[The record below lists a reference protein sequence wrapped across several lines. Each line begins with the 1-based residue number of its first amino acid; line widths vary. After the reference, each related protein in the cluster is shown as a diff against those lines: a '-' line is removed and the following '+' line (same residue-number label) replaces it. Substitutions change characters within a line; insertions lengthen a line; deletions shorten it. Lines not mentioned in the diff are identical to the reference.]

1 MFRYLFI
8 ILFLVFNLNA
18 RSLVNVNFS
27 NLKINEF
34 IKIVSK
40 LVNKNILVTDIIEG
54 QVNLVSNVSIYDDE
68 LISILSSVLKSK
80 DYTLIKN
87 GSIYEVI
94 KISKAVKSEANYK
107 GSLKNNSFI
116 VSHLIQIKNNDV
128 DIIASK
134 LKSLTSIHSNLI
146 TIKSSNM
153 ILISD
158 YPKNI
163 NVIKKII
170 KKIDIK
176 LNNDVFMYEI
186 KNVQAKA
193 LLTYLNES
201 SKLLFNDSLK
211 SDKVKILLHEDLNS
225 IIVIGKKS
233 NVLVIE
239 KLIKKFDIESSNN
252 QTLKIFNLK
261 NAKADEVFKAL
272 NDIIKNQKF
281 SDESLKPNVSKS
293 DDINS
298 IIVVG
303 VPHIIKALE
312 PLIKE
317 LDKEK
322 YQVYVEAR
330 IIDINK
336 KNSEDLGIKYNFD
349 GARLLSSGGLLS
361 FSSNF
366 SGIAPIQGLIGKN
379 LSSSLVGDGL
389 ALGASIDFLQTNGA
403 SKSISNPSI
412 LCVNNKESSIYVGK
426 AISLQSGSV
435 SASDSGVTNSYVRT
449 DIGLTLKIIP
459 RVSSSDKV
467 TLEVSIILEN
477 IIDDGSNN
485 ETGQPVTSK
494 QEINTQ
500 TILRHGENIIIGG
513 LVKSYTLDSKS
524 QIPLLGDIPFLG
536 ALFRSTSTTK
546 EQDNLVVILTPY
558 IIDNSEKLS
567 QLQKDLGTLSK
578 LQEKYNQEAFNNFE
592 EEGLKDD

>member
-1 MFRYLFI
+1 
-8 ILFLVFNLNA
+8 
-18 RSLVNVNFS
+18 
-27 NLKINEF
+27 
-34 IKIVSK
+34 
-40 LVNKNILVTDIIEG
+40 
-54 QVNLVSNVSIYDDE
+54 
-68 LISILSSVLKSK
+68 
-80 DYTLIKN
+80 
-87 GSIYEVI
+87 
-94 KISKAVKSEANYK
+94 
-107 GSLKNNSFI
+107 
-116 VSHLIQIKNNDV
+116 
-128 DIIASK
+128 
-134 LKSLTSIHSNLI
+134 
-146 TIKSSNM
+146 M
-153 ILISD
+153 IFISD

-163 NVIKKII
+163 KVIKKII
-170 KKIDIK
+170 KKIDVK
-176 LNNDVFMYEI
+176 LNNIVVMYEVKHI
-186 KNVQAKA
+186 RAKE

-201 SKLLFNDSLK
+201 SKFLFNISLK

-233 NVLVIE
+233 NILVIE
-239 KLIKKFDIESSNN
+239 NLIKKFDVASTNN
-252 QTLKIFNLK
+252 QTLKVFNLK

-272 NDIIKNQKF
+272 INIINNQKF
-281 SDESLKPNVSKS
+281 SDESLKPNISKS

-366 SGIAPIQGLIGKN
+366 SGIVPIQGLIGKN

-426 AISLQSGSV
+426 TISLQSGSV
-435 SASDSGVTNSYVRT
+435 SASDNGVTNSYVRT

-467 TLEVSIILEN
+467 TLEVSIVLEN

-494 QEINTQ
+494 QEVKTQ

-513 LVKSYTLDSKS
+513 LVRSYTLDSKS
-524 QIPLLGDIPFLG
+524 QVPLLGDIPFLG
-536 ALFRSTSTTK
+536 ALFRSTSTTN
-546 EQDNLVVILTPY
+546 EQDNLVIILTPY

-578 LQEKYNQEAFNNFE
+578 LQDEYNLKAFNKFE
-592 EEGLKDD
+592 NQGFKDD

>member
-1 MFRYLFI
+1 M
-8 ILFLVFNLNA
+8 
-18 RSLVNVNFS
+18 
-27 NLKINEF
+27 
-34 IKIVSK
+34 
-40 LVNKNILVTDIIEG
+40 
-54 QVNLVSNVSIYDDE
+54 
-68 LISILSSVLKSK
+68 
-80 DYTLIKN
+80 
-87 GSIYEVI
+87 
-94 KISKAVKSEANYK
+94 
-107 GSLKNNSFI
+107 
-116 VSHLIQIKNNDV
+116 
-128 DIIASK
+128 
-134 LKSLTSIHSNLI
+134 HSTFI

-153 ILISD
+153 IFISD

-163 NVIKKII
+163 KVIKKII
-170 KKIDIK
+170 KKIDVK
-176 LNNDVFMYEI
+176 LNNIVVMYEVKHI
-186 KNVQAKA
+186 RAKE

-201 SKLLFNDSLK
+201 SKFLFNISLK

-233 NVLVIE
+233 NILVIE
-239 KLIKKFDIESSNN
+239 NLIKKFDVASTNN
-252 QTLKIFNLK
+252 QTLKVFNLK

-272 NDIIKNQKF
+272 INIINNQKF
-281 SDESLKPNVSKS
+281 SDESLKPNISKS

-366 SGIAPIQGLIGKN
+366 SGIVPIQGLIGKN

-426 AISLQSGSV
+426 TISLQSGSV
-435 SASDSGVTNSYVRT
+435 SASDNGVTNSYVRT

-467 TLEVSIILEN
+467 TLEVSIVLEN

-494 QEINTQ
+494 QEVKTQ

-513 LVKSYTLDSKS
+513 LVRSYTLDSKS
-524 QIPLLGDIPFLG
+524 QVPLLGDIPFLG
-536 ALFRSTSTTK
+536 ALFRSTSTTN
-546 EQDNLVVILTPY
+546 EQDNLVIILTPY

-578 LQEKYNQEAFNNFE
+578 LQDEYNLKAFNKFE
-592 EEGLKDD
+592 NQGFKDD